1 MLFTLLTDIHKAL
14 NIEDS
19 VDADFIQRM
28 IAGENGWALAHAYP
42 QMFVRED
49 TPANVK
55 YVMDVLDLWQLLE
68 LAYEDLTEAERAQL
82 DFSAGDVVFPGF
94 DGNNE
99 IELLSIARVLTEDL
113 GKWAHFKGRI
123 KNSHMPT
130 TSLYERMLEELSKQ
144 REPYSYE
151 LTLDQLQ
158 AVLRSRT
165 HPAVG
170 ELVFDDSLKVAF
182 QHLLKHPCISLLLYK

>member
-1 MLFTLLTDIHKAL
+1 MCSGNLMPRNFKDENMEFSGKDQLLFTLLTDIHKAL
-14 NIEDS
+14 NIKDS

-28 IAGENGWALAHAYP
+28 ICDGEGWALAHAYP
-42 QMFVRED
+42 NMFLHED
-49 TPANVK
+49 TPPNVK

-68 LAYEDLTEAERAQL
+68 LGYADLTEAERAEL

-99 IELLSIARVLTEDL
+99 SELLSIARVLTEDL

-130 TSLYERMLEELSKQ
+130 AGLYGRMLEELEKQ

-151 LTLDQLQ
+151 LTLDQLK
-158 AVLRSRT
+158 AVVRSRI
-165 HPAVG
+165 HP
-170 ELVFDDSLKVAF
+170 DSR
-182 QHLLKHPCISLLLYK
+182 